1 MLQLINLSKDFAGNP
16 LFTNIS
22 WHLKKGERVALVGE
36 NGAGKSTLM
45 KIIAGL
51 AEPSDGEIQ
60 FARGARAAYLPQDGI
75 VTSGCLLFH
84 EARSAFGELLAME
97 EELHRIGQSLENSSS
112 DGARQAAPDGSV
124 PDLGEPDRA
133 EQALPLQSHDELLHR
148 YGELQEQFRHQG
160 GYTME
165 SEIGTVLKGLGFSQD
180 DWYRDCGEFSGGWQ
194 MRIALARLLLQRPDV
209 LLLDEP
215 TNHLDIE
222 ARNWLEE
229 YLCSYPGSVILV
241 SHDRFFMDQVCSR
254 IAEVWNHAISD
265 YHCSY
270 SRYLVQREERVS
282 ALREAKRIQDEE
294 VEKTEDFI
302 RRFRYQANKASLVQS
317 RIKQLEKVERI
328 VIPPERK
335 RIRFHF
341 PDAPKSGKIV
351 MELKGL
357 TKAYDSHTVL
367 NRIDFT
373 AEKGERIALVGHNG
387 AGKTTLMSVLAG
399 TSIQGGER
407 IVGHNVVMDYFAQDQ
422 ANVLDVSRSAWDE
435 LYADAPYDMVPR
447 LRDILGAF
455 LFSGDDINKKVGVL
469 SGGERNRL
477 ALAKMLL
484 RPSNLLLMDEPTNH
498 LDLFSKEVL
507 LDALK
512 TFDGTVVFVS
522 HDRYFVNGL
531 ATRIVEVE
539 AGGLTN
545 YYGDYEYYLEKKEK
559 DDVGATLRGCSVK
572 GGHTGLPLQADGGE
586 IARTKTSSPS
596 ALPEL
601 PKEERKKG
609 REEEKLR
616 KREEQSRQK
625 KMGEIEAEINR
636 TEKEIARLEEEMNA
650 LGFFDDPERGKDG
663 GERHATLNMQ
673 LEQLYAEWEGLSG

>member
-1 MLQLINLSKDFAGNP
+1 M
-16 LFTNIS
+16 
-22 WHLKKGERVALVGE
+22 
-36 NGAGKSTLM
+36 
-45 KIIAGL
+45 
-51 AEPSDGEIQ
+51 
-60 FARGARAAYLPQDGI
+60 
-75 VTSGCLLFH
+75 
-84 EARSAFGELLAME
+84 EA
-97 EELHRIGQSLENSSS
+97 ELHSLGQELE
-112 DGARQAAPDGSV
+112 R
-124 PDLGEPDRA
+124 
-133 EQALPLQSHDELLHR
+133 LPHDSPEHDQILDR
-148 YGELQEQFRHQG
+148 YGELQEQFRHRG

-254 IAEVWNHAISD
+254 IAEVWNHTIAD

-282 ALREAKRIQDEE
+282 ALREAKRLQDEE

-341 PDAPKSGKIV
+341 PTAPKSGKTVI
-351 MELKGL
+351 ELRGL
-357 TKAYDSHTVL
+357 TKAYGSHTVL
-367 NRIDFT
+367 SNVDLAI
-373 AEKGERIALVGHNG
+373 EKGERVALVGHNG
-387 AGKTTLMSVLAG
+387 AGKSTLMSVLAG
-399 TSIQGGER
+399 AEYQGGER
-407 IVGHNVVMDYFAQDQ
+407 IIGHNVIMDYFAQDQ
-422 ANVLDVSRSAWDE
+422 ANVLDFERSAWDE
-435 LYADAPYDMVPR
+435 LYADAPYEMVPK

-455 LFSGDDINKKVGVL
+455 LFTGDDIHKRVGVL

-512 TFDGTVVFVS
+512 SFDGTVVFVS

-539 AGGLTN
+539 AGGVEN
-545 YYGDYEYYLEKKEK
+545 YYGDYEYYLGKKEGGLDAGVVNARPAAGTPSQTALSTGSTSPDALPPLDK
-559 DDVGATLRGCSVK
+559 DD
-572 GGHTGLPLQADGGE
+572 
-586 IARTKTSSPS
+586 
-596 ALPEL
+596 
-601 PKEERKKG
+601 RKRS
-609 REEEKLR
+609 REEEKQR
-616 KREEQSRQK
+616 KREDDRRQK
-625 KMGEIEAEINR
+625 RLGEI
-636 TEKEIARLEEEMNA
+636 EKEIARTESDIATLEREMGHP
-650 LGFFDDPERGKDG
+650 GFFDDLERGAAA
-663 GERHATLNMQ
+663 GERHASLNGQ
-673 LEQLYAEWEGLSG
+673 LEKLYGEWEELSG

>member
-1 MLQLINLSKDFAGNP
+1 MLHLKQLSKDFAGKP
-16 LFTNIS
+16 LFTEIS

-51 AEPSDGEIQ
+51 AEPSSGEIQ

-75 VTSGCLLFH
+75 VTTGSLLFH

-97 EELHRIGQSLENSSS
+97 EELHRLGQELASIPHDSS
-112 DGARQAAPDGSV
+112 
-124 PDLGEPDRA
+124 E
-133 EQALPLQSHDELLHR
+133 HDTLLHR
-148 YGELQEQFRHQG
+148 YGDLQEQFRHRG

-165 SEIGTVLKGLGFSQD
+165 AEIGTVLKGLGFTQD
-180 DWYRDCGEFSGGWQ
+180 DWYRDCSEFSGGWQ

-222 ARNWLEE
+222 ARNWLEG

-270 SRYLVQREERVS
+270 SRYLIQREERVS
-282 ALREAKRIQDEE
+282 ALREAKRLQDEE

-341 PDAPKSGKIV
+341 PEAPKSGKTV
-351 MELKGL
+351 LELKGL
-357 TKAYDSHTVL
+357 TKAYGSHTVL
-367 NRIDFT
+367 NNIDLT
-373 AEKGERIALVGHNG
+373 VEKGERVALVGHNG
-387 AGKTTLMSVLAG
+387 AGKSTLMSVLAG
-399 TSIQGGER
+399 AEYQGGEC
-407 IVGHNVVMDYFAQDQ
+407 IIGHNVIKDYFAQDQ
-422 ANVLDVSRSAWDE
+422 ANVLDFNRTVWDE
-435 LYADAPYDMVPR
+435 IYADAPYDMVPR

-455 LFSGDDINKKVGVL
+455 LFSGDDINKRVGVL

-512 TFDGTVVFVS
+512 SFEGTVVFVS

-531 ATRIVEVE
+531 TTRIVEVGDGKVE
-539 AGGLTN
+539 S
-545 YYGDYEYYLEKKEK
+545 YYGDYEYFLEKKEGNGGVVGIPAQAPVPLTRPAATHSQGEREVIIPLPSLNK
-559 DDVGATLRGCSVK
+559 EDRLRDREEQKRLKKEDDKRQKRLGEIEK
-572 GGHTGLPLQADGGE
+572 E
-586 IARTKTSSPS
+586 IART
-596 ALPEL
+596 E
-601 PKEERKKG
+601 G
-609 REEEKLR
+609 
-616 KREEQSRQK
+616 
-625 KMGEIEAEINR
+625 
-636 TEKEIARLEEEMNA
+636 EIARLEEEMGQP
-650 LGFFDDPERGKDG
+650 GFFDDLERGAAA
-663 GERHATLNMQ
+663 GERHAGLNEQ
-673 LEQLYAEWEGLSG
+673 LEKLYGEWEELSG

>member
-1 MLQLINLSKDFAGNP
+1 MLQLINLTKEFSGNP

-51 AEPSDGEIQ
+51 TESSSGEIQ
-60 FARGARAAYLPQDGI
+60 FARGARASYLPQDGI
-75 VTSGCLLFH
+75 VTSGSMLFH

-97 EELHRIGQSLENSSS
+97 GELHQLGQELEKTDHS
-112 DGARQAAPDGSV
+112 PEV
-124 PDLGEPDRA
+124 H
-133 EQALPLQSHDELLHR
+133 EQLLHR
-148 YGELQEQFRHQG
+148 YGDLQEQFRHRG

-165 SEIGTVLKGLGFSQD
+165 MEIGTVLKGLGFSQD

-194 MRIALARLLLQRPDV
+194 MRIALARLLLQKPDV

-254 IAEVWNHAISD
+254 IAEVWNHTISD

-270 SRYLVQREERVS
+270 SRYLVQREERIS

-294 VEKTEDFI
+294 VARTEDFI

-335 RIRFHF
+335 RIRFNF

-357 TKAYDSHTVL
+357 TKSYGSHAVL
-367 NRIDFT
+367 NRISLVV
-373 AEKGERIALVGHNG
+373 EKGERIALVGHNG
-387 AGKTTLMSVLAG
+387 AGKSTLMSVLAG
-399 TSIQGGER
+399 AEFQGGER
-407 IVGHNVVMDYFAQDQ
+407 VVGHNVAMDFFAQDQ
-422 ANVLDVSRSAWDE
+422 ANVLDASRTAWDE
-435 LYADAPYDMVPR
+435 LYADAPYEMVPR

-455 LFSGDDINKKVGVL
+455 LFSGDDINKMVGVL

-507 LDALK
+507 LDALRS
-512 TFDGTVVFVS
+512 FDGTVVFVS
-522 HDRYFVNGL
+522 HDRHFVNGL

-539 AGGLTN
+539 AGAVEN
-545 YYGDYEYYLEKKEK
+545 YYGDYEYYLEKKEGLERQVLGSQGLGTRDSGPVK
-559 DDVGATLRGCSVK
+559 VSVAGSGDAVKRGS
-572 GGHTGLPLQADGGE
+572 E
-586 IARTKTSSPS
+586 
-596 ALPEL
+596 ALNQEL
-601 PKEERKKG
+601 PKEDKKRG
-609 REEEKLR
+609 REEEKQR
-616 KREEQSRQK
+616 KREEQARQK
-625 KMGEIEAEINR
+625 QLIAVEAEIAR
-636 TEKEIARLEEEMNA
+636 VESELATLEIEMGQE
-650 LGFFDDPERGKDG
+650 GFFDDPERGRVA
-663 GERHATLNMQ
+663 GERHAELNQ
-673 LEQLYAEWEGLSG
+673 CLEKLYGDWEELSS

>member
-1 MLQLINLSKDFAGNP
+1 MAPLLCYNSAMLQLIDISKDFAGTP
-16 LFTNIS
+16 LFTAIS

-51 AEPSDGEIQ
+51 GEPSSGEIQ
-60 FARGARAAYLPQDGI
+60 FARGAKAAYLPQDGI
-75 VTSGCLLFH
+75 VTSGRTLFH
-84 EARSAFGELLAME
+84 EARAALAELLAME
-97 EELHRIGQSLENSSS
+97 EELHRLGQELERLPHDS
-112 DGARQAAPDGSV
+112 
-124 PDLGEPDRA
+124 A
-133 EQALPLQSHDELLHR
+133 EHATALQR
-148 YGELQEQFRHQG
+148 YGELQEQFRHRG

-165 SEIGTVLKGLGFSQD
+165 AEIGTVLKGLGFSQP
-180 DWYRDCGEFSGGWQ
+180 DWRRDCGQFSGGWQ
-194 MRIALARLLLQRPDV
+194 MRIALARLLLQKPDV

-241 SHDRFFMDQVCSR
+241 SHDRFFMDRVCSR
-254 IAEVWNHAISD
+254 ISEVWNHAITD

-270 SRYLVQREERVS
+270 SAYLAQREERVT
-282 ALREAKRIQDEE
+282 ALREAKRRQDEE
-294 VEKTEDFI
+294 IEKSEDFI

-328 VIPPERK
+328 VLPPERK
-335 RIRFHF
+335 KIRFHF
-341 PDAPKSGKIV
+341 PSAPKSGKTV
-351 MELKGL
+351 MELRGL
-357 TKAYDSHTVL
+357 TKSYGDRAVL
-367 NRIDFT
+367 DHVDLIV
-373 AEKGERIALVGHNG
+373 EKGERIALVGHNG
-387 AGKTTLMSVLAG
+387 AGKSTLMSVLAG
-399 TSIQGGER
+399 AAQFQGGER
-407 IVGHNVVMDYFAQDQ
+407 TLGHNAIVDYFAQDQ
-422 ANVLDVSRSAWDE
+422 ASVLDTARTAYDE

-455 LFSGDDINKKVGVL
+455 LFSGDDIHKKVGVL

-507 LDALK
+507 LDALRS
-512 TFDGTVVFVS
+512 FDGTVVFVS

-539 AGGLTN
+539 GGTLTS

-559 DDVGATLRGCSVK
+559 GGLAVTPAAASAT
-572 GGHTGLPLQADGGE
+572 TGQRQSATSESTPLPL
-586 IARTKTSSPS
+586 
-596 ALPEL
+596 PEVTR
-601 PKEERKKG
+601 EEKKKG
-609 REEEKLR
+609 REEEKQR
-616 KREEQSRQK
+616 KREEQGRQK
-625 KMGEIEAEINR
+625 QLAAVEGEISR
-636 TEKEIARLEEEMNA
+636 TETELARLEADMNA
-650 LGFFDDPERGKDG
+650 PGFFDDPQRGAEAGD
-663 GERHATLNMQ
+663 RHASLNAR
-673 LEQLYAEWEGLSG
+673 LEELYGEWEALSG